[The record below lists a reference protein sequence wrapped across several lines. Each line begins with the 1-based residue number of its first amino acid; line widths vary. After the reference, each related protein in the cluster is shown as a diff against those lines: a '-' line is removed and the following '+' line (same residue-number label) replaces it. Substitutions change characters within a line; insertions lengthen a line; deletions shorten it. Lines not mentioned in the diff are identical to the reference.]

1 VDAVQLLEESEMDAT
16 TPEPAYRTPIADDGT
31 PTVTAADTE
40 LQSGAIGLRGA
51 LMQSIT
57 TVGPAVGLLF
67 SVQYIASLAGVAMPF
82 AFFVVL
88 LIMLTVAVSVA
99 QLARHLPSAGGFF
112 TYISHT
118 VHPRA
123 GFVTAWLF
131 FLYMPLAV
139 CVPAVFMSGLV
150 HTELQS
156 NYSINI
162 PWWVVF
168 LITVG
173 GVMMVSYRGI
183 KISARVLLSLGLA
196 EIAIIVALSVW
207 GLVSPGRGGIN
218 LSSFNPGSAG
228 NFHGLYL
235 GVTFAL
241 LSLTGWEAAAPVA
254 EETENPRRNI
264 PRAILYSVL
273 IMGVFFVFCAWGL
286 LVGWGTDNVSTFA
299 SSSQLPAFVLGKHF
313 WGEAWILVLL
323 AIVNSTFALCLAAST
338 VSTRMFYAMARAGAL
353 PASLAKLHPKHKTPV
368 NAVGFLLVLSVCVG
382 LYLGFQTGTQNEY
395 FMMGLVFVLSTSWA
409 YVMACLGTFRMFRR
423 ERPAEFSPVL
433 HVGFPLVGTLALVWV
448 VYKSVVPLPAA
459 PVRYAPFIFL
469 GWLAIGIVLLVVMRL
484 RGKEG
489 WLLEAGKAAHEHVET
504 PAELAH
510 RPII

>member
-1 VDAVQLLEESEMDAT
+1 MEAT
-16 TPEPAYRTPIADDGT
+16 TPEPSVRAPAAPSGAA
-31 PTVTAADTE
+31 TVTAANTE
-40 LQSGAIGLRGA
+40 LESGAIGLRGA

-57 TVGPAVGLLF
+57 TVAPAVGLLF
-67 SVQYIASLAGVAMPF
+67 SVQFIASLAGLAMPF

-88 LIMLTVAVSVA
+88 LIMMTVAVPVA

-112 TYISHT
+112 TYVSHT

-123 GFVTAWLF
+123 GYITAWLF

-139 CVPAVFMSGLV
+139 CVPGVFMSGLV
-150 HTELQS
+150 HTELES

-168 LITVG
+168 LVTVV
-173 GVMMVSYRGI
+173 GVMLVSYRGI

-273 IMGVFFVFCAWGL
+273 IMGLFFVFCAWGL
-286 LVGWGTDNVSTFA
+286 LIGWGTDNVSTFA
-299 SSSQLPAFVLGKHF
+299 TSAQLPAFVLGKHF
-313 WGEAWILVLL
+313 WGDAWILVLL

-338 VSTRMFYAMARAGAL
+338 VSTRMFYAMARVGAL
-353 PASLAKLHPKHKTPV
+353 PASLAKLHPKYKTPV
-368 NAVGFLLVLSVCVG
+368 NAVGLMLVLSVCLG
-382 LYLGFQTGTQNEY
+382 LFLGFRTGTQNEY
-395 FMMGLVFVLSTSWA
+395 FMMGLVFVLAASWA

-423 ERPAEFSPVL
+423 ERPAEFNPIL
-433 HVGFPLVGTLALVWV
+433 HVAFPIVGTLALAWV
-448 VYKSVVPLPAA
+448 VYKSLVPLPAA

-469 GWLAIGIVLLVVMRL
+469 GWLAIGIVLLIVMRL
-484 RGKEG
+484 RGREA
-489 WLLEAGKAAHEHVET
+489 WLLQAGKAASEHVET